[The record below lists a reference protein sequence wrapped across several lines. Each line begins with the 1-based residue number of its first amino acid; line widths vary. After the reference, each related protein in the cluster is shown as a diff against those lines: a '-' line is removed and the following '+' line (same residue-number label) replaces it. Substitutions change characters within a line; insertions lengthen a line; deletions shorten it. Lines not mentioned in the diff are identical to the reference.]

1 MEKYLPE
8 NFARW
13 DLRKLQ
19 RKKQKERENKQTKEL
34 ERYSGAVCSFPAA
47 SLACKMRVGMTIAS
61 WNRGEWS
68 KW

>member
-19 RKKQKERENKQTKEL
+19 RKKQKERENKQTKEKDIQAQF
-34 ERYSGAVCSFPAA
+34 AVFQLLVLHA
-47 SLACKMRVGMTIAS
+47 R
-61 WNRGEWS
+61 
-68 KW
+68 